1 MLVSRKLNIFRR
13 IIFFILFNLCILSII
28 SFFSIANFLFHSSEY
43 SKMYLYSNI
52 YTSIIFPLFSVILY
66 KIHTIIKSLS
76 SNPFTENNIKNFKI
90 IYRCMMIIT
99 LLNGLFTYPLYS
111 PDTGLEILK
120 TSYGKLKP
128 SCILYFVLAVV
139 SLTLSYIFEKAV
151 EIKNE
156 NDLTV

>member
-1 MLVSRKLNIFRR
+1 MIQSRKLNIFRV
-13 IIFFILFNLCILSII
+13 IILIILFNLCILSFI
-28 SFFSIANFLFHSSEY
+28 SFFGIANFLLHSSEY
-43 SKMYLYSNI
+43 PKMYLYSNI
-52 YTSIIFPLFSVILY
+52 YTSILFPLFSVILY
-66 KIHTIIKSLS
+66 KMHIIIKSLS

-99 LLNGLFTYPLYS
+99 ILNGFFTYPLYS
-111 PDTGLEILK
+111 PDTGLEILQ

-128 SCILYFVLAVV
+128 SCILYFVLAVAA
-139 SLTLSYIFEKAV
+139 LTLSYIFEKAV